1 MKTFDK
7 PEMSDGERQF
17 ERTEM
22 SDGERQ
28 FERTEMPDGESQPGN
43 RPGRQE
49 MPVIGERPF
58 EPGEVQ
64 GQGSTLI
71 LLGISILVLL
81 SGLFMATKIKY

>member
-1 MKTFDK
+1 MRGGRGQRDMKTFDK

-17 ERTEM
+17 ERP
-22 SDGERQ
+22 
-28 FERTEMPDGESQPGN
+28 EMPDGESQPGN

-49 MPVIGERPF
+49 MLGNGERPF